1 MVAYRASQGSGQID
15 TSDIVDRVS
24 FYTSDRPGAPK
35 TGAAGV
41 ENWVKSRVV
50 SIRDEGERGGA
61 ATDHVLRA
69 ANLSGCK
76 RIGSDSSYGGSNGNN
91 EGSGVHLEILRI

>member
-15 TSDIVDRVS
+15 TSNIVDRVS
-24 FYTSDRPGAPK
+24 FYTPDRPSAPE
-35 TGAAGV
+35 TGAAWV

-50 SIRDEGERGGA
+50 SIRDKGERGGA

-69 ANLSGCK
+69 TNLSGCK
-76 RIGSDSSYGGSNGNN
+76 RIGSDGSYGGSDGHD
-91 EGSGVHLEILRI
+91 EGSGVHLEILII